1 MERNFE
7 MTLDQFDDLELLQSK
22 IKTITSTIYIMNRRG
37 GINETEDL
45 IYILQDYIDELGK
58 QLDEIGGVE

>member
-1 MERNFE
+1 MERKFE
-7 MTLDQFDDLELLQSK
+7 MTLDQFDDLELLQSR
-22 IKTITSTIYIMNRRG
+22 IKTITSTIYVMNRRG

-58 QLDEIGGVE
+58 QLDEIGGV

>member
-7 MTLDQFDDLELLQSK
+7 MTLEQFDDLELLQSR

-58 QLDEIGGVE
+58 QLDKIGGV